1 MFIDNNN
8 ENSDVIIYI
17 IEMDFLSFPSIFV
30 LLTFT
35 ICGSLS
41 GRYLK
46 KIINGKHFQDQ
57 QDFKQ

>member
-1 MFIDNNN
+1 MFSDNNN
-8 ENSDVIIYI
+8 EKSDVIIYI

-41 GRYLK
+41 GKYLK
-46 KIINGKHFQDQ
+46 IIDKHFHDK
-57 QDFKQ
+57 QDFKQG